1 MATPH
6 IPPPEGASPAALQAR
21 AGDAARSSP
30 WPAYV
35 WPEGRSSAF
44 CFTVDVDA
52 HSPLLWSLRDEPAP
66 RLLGHLE
73 QRMFGPRV
81 GIWRLLDLL
90 QRFSI
95 KGSFFV
101 PAIVAETFPELLP
114 AFVERGHE
122 IGLHGYFH
130 EIVSHV
136 SDAEFTRAL
145 DASLEIFHRQVG
157 IVPKGFRSPAW
168 EMTAHMM
175 AEVQKRG
182 MYDSSL
188 SGFDHPYT
196 IGGVVE
202 VPVQWVMDDAIY
214 FKFLGGG
221 GDQWHPS
228 APGPVLET
236 WTSEWEMLHADGGLL
251 MLTVHDWISGRA
263 HRIRLLETLLDKVT
277 REPGAWVATVG
288 EVALHHA
295 QSVNRDRYRVPLLMP
310 EPIAGRRFRSED

>member
-1 MATPH
+1 MATTPT
-6 IPPPEGASPAALQAR
+6 S
-21 AGDAARSSP
+21 SSP

-35 WPEGRSSAF
+35 WPQGRSSAF

-52 HSPLLWSLRDEPAP
+52 HSPLLWGLREQPPSA
-66 RLLGHLE
+66 LIGHLE
-73 QRMFGPRV
+73 QRSFGPRV

-90 QRFSI
+90 DRFGI
-95 KGSFFV
+95 KGSFYV
-101 PAIVAETFPELLP
+101 PGIVAETYPELLP

-130 EIVSHV
+130 EIVAHT
-136 SDAEFTRAL
+136 SDSEFTAAL
-145 DASLEIFHRQVG
+145 DASLELFQRQVG
-157 IVPKGFRSPAW
+157 IRPKGFRSPAW
-168 EMTAHMM
+168 EMSTHMM
-175 AEVQKRG
+175 REIAARG

-188 SGFDHPYT
+188 SGFDNPYT

-202 VPVQWVMDDAIY
+202 VPVQWALDDAIY

-221 GDQWHPS
+221 ADQWHPS

-263 HRIRLLETLLDKVT
+263 HRIRLLEQLLGRVVK
-277 REPGAWVATVG
+277 EPTAWITTVG
-288 EVALHHA
+288 EVATYHA
-295 QSVNRDRYRVPLLMP
+295 NSVNRDRFVVPLATP
-310 EPIAGRRFRSED
+310 AAIGPRRFGKPG